1 MQTILSIVQDTFEFF
16 ESIELIYSYRF
27 LIIILE
33 NCICFLVNIF
43 NPKKNQSFCLFFL
56 SSKSSLN
63 FFKSKPIDDAN
74 DQHKE
79 TIKTDDDDD
88 IDDDKRDKKRKRKN
102 AISARRIFFN

>member
-1 MQTILSIVQDTFEFF
+1 M
-16 ESIELIYSYRF
+16 
-27 LIIILE
+27 
-33 NCICFLVNIF
+33 
-43 NPKKNQSFCLFFL
+43 

-88 IDDDKRDKKRKRKN
+88 IDDDKRDKKRKRKKKKDSPEVHDHYCRRHRVFSQRQTKKN
-102 AISARRIFFN
+102 LKISNRKPKKKLANSKWQRNRVNM